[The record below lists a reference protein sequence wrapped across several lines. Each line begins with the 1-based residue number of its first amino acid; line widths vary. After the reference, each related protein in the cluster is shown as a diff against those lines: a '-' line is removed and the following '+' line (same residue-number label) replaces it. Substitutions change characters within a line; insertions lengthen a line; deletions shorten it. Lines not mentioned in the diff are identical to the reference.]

1 MRRSDLAENHTSAT
15 KLITDTVRTR
25 QSNYYCTFKLLGIDY
40 TGILKVILIS
50 MCIET
55 VKNLLVELKT
65 FPALL
70 SMTSEETTRII
81 LPLVSRINN
90 QSPKMMRHG

>member
-40 TGILKVILIS
+40 TGILKVILIKILIS
-50 MCIET
+50 ILKCIET
-55 VKNLLVELKT
+55 VNNQLVELKT
-65 FPALL
+65 FPAHLL
-70 SMTSEETTRII
+70 SVTSEETTTRII

-90 QSPKMMRHG
+90 